1 MDWKTSVLVV
11 ANVTAA
17 SDELLAVLAERAEQ
31 GPAEFTLLLPAT
43 GGDRDGA
50 NRALEQALERM
61 RAAGLEVTGSVGDRD
76 PVVAVHEAWDP
87 RRYDEVVVS
96 TLPTGA
102 SKWLQIDLPHRIERI
117 TDVPVRHVV
126 SKPPEKPRPTYAP
139 PPKSEHMGVLTPL
152 EALGWGGKGQR
163 QDRPAQR

>member
-17 SDELLAVLAERAEQ
+17 SDELLAALKERAQ
-31 GPAEFTLLLPAT
+31 GGPIEVTMLLPAT
-43 GGDRDGA
+43 GGDSAAARRSLDEA
-50 NRALEQALERM
+50 CARM
-61 RAAGLEVTGSVGDRD
+61 KDAGLEVTGVVGDRD

-87 RRYDEVVVS
+87 RRFDEVIVS

-102 SKWLQIDLPHRIERI
+102 SRWLQIDLPHRIEKI

-126 SKPPEKPRPTYAP
+126 SKPKEEPHPTYAP
-139 PPKSEHMGVLTPL
+139 PEKPEHHGLFTPL
-152 EALGWGGKGQR
+152 EGLGWGGRKSS
-163 QDRPAQR
+163 

>member
-17 SDELLAVLAERAEQ
+17 SDELLAVLTERAGE

-43 GGDRDGA
+43 GGDRAGA
-50 NRALEQALERM
+50 ERALDRALERM
-61 RAAGLEVTGSVGDRD
+61 RDAGLEVSGSIGDRD

-102 SKWLQIDLPHRIERI
+102 SRWLQIDLPHRIERM

-126 SKPPEKPRPTYAP
+126 AKPPPKPRPTYTP
-139 PPKSEHMGVLTPL
+139 PPKPEHHGLLTPL
-152 EALGWGGKGQR
+152 EALGWGGKGQGE
-163 QDRPAQR
+163 DRPARR

>member
-17 SDELLAVLAERAEQ
+17 SDDLLAALRARAEQ

-43 GGDRDGA
+43 GGHAADARRDLDR
-50 NRALEQALERM
+50 ALERM
-61 RAAGLEVTGSVGDRD
+61 RAAGLDVTGLVGDPD

-96 TLPTGA
+96 TLPTGT
-102 SKWLQIDLPHRIERI
+102 SRWLQIDLPHRIERL
-117 TDVPVRHVV
+117 TDVPVQHVV
-126 SKPPEKPRPTYAP
+126 SNPPAEPSAPSAP
-139 PPKSEHMGVLTPL
+139 PPKREHMGLLTPL
-152 EALGWGGKGQR
+152 ESLGWGGKAER
-163 QDRPAQR
+163 